1 MDNLLQKAQ
10 LTVGQ
15 AISWAGG
22 PGLHR
27 KLAEHV
33 WKQTSEQ
40 ADRQLSFKASD
51 FSQWWA
57 DPEVQGKKK
66 LILLMVAFY

>member
-1 MDNLLQKAQ
+1 MDNFLQKAQ

-57 DPEVQGKKK
+57 EIRMCKEKKN
-66 LILLMVAFY
+66 